1 MLTKRR
7 KKSRSILKVTEHPSA
22 SIFSA
27 SPPSEFVFLFEVLLD
42 WFFNWAF

>member
-7 KKSRSILKVTEHPSA
+7 KKSRSIESDGTYPSV

-27 SPPSEFVFLFEVLLD
+27 SPASELFLFEVLLD